1 MKQPFCTRRIPIQ
14 SIAFLLVLQEG
25 GRHQPSNR
33 QTKTTGF
40 WPFVVKAIFSL
51 VDYTFSSLL
60 QLLSSDR
67 TSFLVLYKTFPIA
80 PWILCLFPLKI
91 WAFSFKVLVQFQKH
105 KVLIEWP
112 ENKNLKLNASPGFFI
127 QAIFGFSFTN
137 NWKWTCLWY
146 YCNQRSIVVLHI
158 WPSIKLGSNCLL
170 IKE

>member
-1 MKQPFCTRRIPIQ
+1 MQAAHFIMNSLKCPVSLQHNTKIKAKYFLAYFEVQIYLKNRHICSIFTSIFFCQEIRHKCQLFSPKEIGQNCLFFLRVKQPFCRRIPIQ

-91 WAFSFKVLVQFQKH
+91 
-105 KVLIEWP
+105 
-112 ENKNLKLNASPGFFI
+112 
-127 QAIFGFSFTN
+127 
-137 NWKWTCLWY
+137 
-146 YCNQRSIVVLHI
+146 
-158 WPSIKLGSNCLL
+158 
-170 IKE
+170 